1 MIETMNRPIRW
12 IPYLFLSLLVIG
24 SNVLLYQTTYFQPIP
39 TSVLIGSMFDF
50 LLVIPLLTYYFIIRK
65 RYSWKLTLLV
75 ALVSYAFASFIIPDD
90 LLKSVSFI
98 PKALLLLEAGFISI
112 ELYLLFI
119 VCRKLP
125 KVKKSYRDL
134 AVDLPFLLKIKHAV
148 NLHFAQSR
156 LIDSLVSEVTMFY
169 YAFFSWRKAPVMT
182 GQTFTLHKNT
192 SYVALQLML
201 IHALIIESV
210 GLHYFFSQWNHT
222 VSLILLF
229 INIYSI
235 LFLIGQMQAVKKVPL
250 IVTNQSLILNIGFIK
265 SLDLPFKYIQ
275 EWKTYEGPD
284 ELSAAEMKYT
294 FEARVSDFIP
304 EKPNIE
310 LLLKKPIRSDIIY
323 GFKKNVTRVV
333 IKVDNPTELMR
344 LIEKRM
350 ADEECNLED

>member
-1 MIETMNRPIRW
+1 MIETMNKPIRW
-12 IPYLFLSLLVIG
+12 MPFLFLSFLVIG
-24 SNVLLYQTTYFQPIP
+24 SNVVLYQANYFQPIP

-75 ALVSYAFASFIIPDD
+75 ALVSYAFASWIIPDD
-90 LLKSVSFI
+90 LMKSVSYI

-119 VCRKLP
+119 VFKKFP
-125 KVKKSYRDL
+125 KVKKTYSELD
-134 AVDLPFLLKIKHAV
+134 DEIPFLLRIKQAV
-148 NLHFAQSR
+148 NVHFTRSR
-156 LIDSLVSEVTMFY
+156 LIDSLISEITMFY
-169 YAFFSWRKAPVMT
+169 YAFFSWRRAPMINE
-182 GQTFTLHKNT
+182 QTFTYHKNT

-201 IHALIIESV
+201 VHALIIESV

-250 IVTNQSLILNIGFIK
+250 IVTERSLILNIGFIK

-284 ELSAAEMKYT
+284 ELSAAERKFT
-294 FEARVSDFIP
+294 FEARVSDFIA

-310 LLLKKPIRSDIIY
+310 LLLKKPVRSEIIY

-333 IKVDNPTELMR
+333 IKVDHPAELMR

-350 ADEECNLED
+350 AEDACNLED